1 MAQNEVVA
9 YIQDGRRAGV
19 SYDEID
25 EALCQKSVL
34 LAAVARRVS
43 GGGTPRPRRG
53 GGAQAVR
60 PQSISR
66 TTKPAARGWPRI
78 CALVDFHPRGG
89 GGICA

>member
-43 GGGTPRPRRG
+43 GGGTPRPAEADEPRRY
-53 GGAQAVR
+53 
-60 PQSISR
+60 
-66 TTKPAARGWPRI
+66 ARNR
-78 CALVDFHPRGG
+78 
-89 GGICA
+89 